1 MTPPPVPFQSDADV
15 QAAIPRVVAHLRG
28 GGLLAY
34 PTETVYG
41 LGSTVLE
48 AHVAALSTLK
58 GRATGKPFLLLISSR
73 EMAEAH
79 GLAFNASADALA
91 RAFWPGPLTLVLP
104 GGSGRLP
111 DLLRGPDGGIAVR
124 WTSHQSIARL
134 VAALGSPLTSTSAN
148 LPGRAPG
155 AGPAAIARD
164 FAAAVAQGQLLV
176 VDGGVLGNRPPSTV
190 VDCTRPAAQIVREGT
205 LSVSELRRAVGRLAP

>member
-1 MTPPPVPFQSDADV
+1 LNGLPFQSDSDIAT
-15 QAAIPRVVAHLRG
+15 AIPQVVQHLGG

-41 LGSTVLE
+41 LGSRVVQE
-48 AHVAALSTLK
+48 DVAALAALK
-58 GRATGKPFLLLISSR
+58 GRSAAKPFLLLISDRS
-73 EMAEAH
+73 MAESH

-124 WTSHQSIARL
+124 WTSHHAIAGL

-148 LPGRAPG
+148 LPGQPPG
-155 AGPAAIARD
+155 PGPDAIARD
-164 FAAAVAQGQLLV
+164 FAPAVKKGQLLV
-176 VDGGVLGNRPPSTV
+176 LDGGVLGNRPPSTV
-190 VDCTRPAAQIVREGT
+190 VDCTRPRAEIVREGT
-205 LSVSELRRAVGRLAP
+205 LSVNELRRAVGRLAP